1 MKTKLKSVVDE
12 RMKDVEQQIRADY
25 EEALS
30 QMSRTE
36 RQSPGARKRLAELV
50 AIIESKRAEQKL
62 QSLEKLV
69 AILAD
74 ASDDVKEALA
84 ELAVKNFER
93 RQDRAYQR
101 ISERLDML
109 GYRLYGS
116 KWVESTIADVV
127 KEHYGQ
133 LKGKGN
139 GKG

>member
-1 MKTKLKSVVDE
+1 
-12 RMKDVEQQIRADY
+12 
-25 EEALS
+25 
-30 QMSRTE
+30 
-36 RQSPGARKRLAELV
+36 LAELV